1 METEPPDQSDD
12 KILKPKRTR
21 TMTEEAKKQYAERMR
36 KVNEDRCEKARL
48 QNEAILEAKEKE
60 IQMRTQAKLEQVA
73 KKKEQI
79 KAAKEKRS
87 LNEPT
92 EPKAPEVTKEEPK
105 AEPKHEVK
113 PKGKKKQVVVYE
125 SSSSDQE
132 DDDDDSSEEE
142 EEEIIY
148 VAKKPSKKIVKQTIV
163 KPKKEKHVSLRE
175 PLEAPKTVI
184 KFL

>member
-1 METEPPDQSDD
+1 METEPPEQADE

-60 IQMRTQAKLEQVA
+60 IQMKTQAKLEQVA

-79 KAAKEKRS
+79 KAIREKVA
-87 LNEPT
+87 PT
-92 EPKAPEVTKEEPK
+92 PKEEPK
-105 AEPKHEVK
+105 EEPK
-113 PKGKKKQVVVYE
+113 PKEKKKKQVVVYE
-125 SSSSDQE
+125 SSSSDE
-132 DDDDDSSEEE
+132 EDDDSS

-148 VAKKPSKKIVKQTIV
+148 VAKKPSKKNAKETIV
-163 KPKKEKHVSLRE
+163 KPKKEKEVSQINALA
-175 PLEAPKTVI
+175 PPKTTI